1 MGKLADSQ
9 GEVPRNTNP
18 SVISTVENS
27 GDNKI
32 EAQCLK
38 VGGAHSGHK

>member
-1 MGKLADSQ
+1 MGKLAGSQ
-9 GEVPRNTNP
+9 GEVPWNTNP
-18 SVISTVENS
+18 SVISTVEKP

-32 EAQCLK
+32 EAQWLR

>member
-1 MGKLADSQ
+1 MGKLAGSQ
-9 GEVPRNTNP
+9 GEVPQNTNP